1 MGAFNPSYYQTM
13 PNMIKSNHVND
24 FMNDRDLNHINY
36 NGIHQTNGY
45 TNKSNNSTGRY
56 TILSKST
63 TIRNGTNKGS
73 YHPASHYFQL
83 DTTKRSHS
91 QQSIGSNISN
101 GSINVSDNRDLYSCN
116 CNLFQ
121 Y

>member
-1 MGAFNPSYYQTM
+1 M

-36 NGIHQTNGY
+36 SGIHQTNGY

-101 GSINVSDNRDLYSCN
+101 GSINVSDNKDLYSCN